1 MRKKQKVILINKPKP
16 IKKATRRVGKLNKRV
31 ELKKILLTEI
41 HVEPQEESQ
50 NPIQECAHMKNEWQH
65 KSQ

>member
-50 NPIQECAHMKNEWQH
+50 NPIQESAHIKKEREH
-65 KSQ
+65 ISQ

>member
-1 MRKKQKVILINKPKP
+1 MKVLINKPKP

-50 NPIQECAHMKNEWQH
+50 NPIQESAHIKKEREH
-65 KSQ
+65 ISQ

>member
-1 MRKKQKVILINKPKP
+1 MKVLINKPKP
-16 IKKATRRVGKLNKRV
+16 IKKATRRGGKLNKRV

-50 NPIQECAHMKNEWQH
+50 NPIQESAHIKNEREH